1 MPVSELKLIFP
12 FPAERV
18 RLCTEALAGSTGVFM
33 VMSPPFAVPENDMSE
48 VSPLRVRI
56 PLPLKE
62 IGAFF
67 VVIFVAADVPP
78 MASVP
83 VPP

>member
-1 MPVSELKLIFP
+1 MLP

-18 RLCTEALAGSTGVFM
+18 RLCAELSAGSTGVFM
-33 VMSPPFAVPENDMSE
+33 LMLPPFAVSE
-48 VSPLRVRI
+48 DDVSKMSPLRVSV

-67 VVIFVAADVPP
+67 VVTADVPP
-78 MASVP
+78 MARVP
-83 VPP
+83 VPA

>member
-1 MPVSELKLIFP
+1 MLP

-18 RLCTEALAGSTGVFM
+18 RLCAELSAGSTGVFM
-33 VMSPPFAVPENDMSE
+33 LMLPPFSVSE
-48 VSPLRVRI
+48 DDVRKMSPLRVSV

-67 VVIFVAADVPP
+67 VVILVVLDVPP
-78 MASVP
+78 MARVP
-83 VPP
+83 VPY

>member
-18 RLCTEALAGSTGVFM
+18 RLCAELPSGSIGVFM
-33 VMSPPFAVPENDMSE
+33 VMLPPFAGAEDDMSKM
-48 VSPLRVRI
+48 SPLRVSV

-67 VVIFVAADVPP
+67 VVIDVPP

-83 VPP
+83 VPS